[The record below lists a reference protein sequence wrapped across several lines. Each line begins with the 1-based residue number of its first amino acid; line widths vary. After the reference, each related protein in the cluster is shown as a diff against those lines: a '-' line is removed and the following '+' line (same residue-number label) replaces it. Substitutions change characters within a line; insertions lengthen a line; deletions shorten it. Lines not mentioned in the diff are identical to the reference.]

1 MISKELHIRRGDRG
15 DEEWLYRLFKATMQ
29 NYIDA
34 AWGWEELLQKEGFT
48 TSLPARD
55 FTILELHG
63 RAIACM
69 HLSEK
74 PDHLYLDMILVEPEY
89 QRLGIGSKLIRLAQD
104 NATKSN
110 KSILLR
116 VLKTNP
122 AVNFHRA
129 LGFETT
135 KEDEHSYEM
144 KLENS
149 YAESEIN

>member
-1 MISKELHIRRGDRG
+1 MILEKLHIRRGDRG

-48 TSLPARD
+48 TSLPARN
-55 FTILELHG
+55 FTVLELNG

-74 PDHLYLDMILVEPEY
+74 PDHFYLDMILVEPDY

-104 NATKSN
+104 EADKSN
-110 KSILLR
+110 KPILLR

-129 LGFETT
+129 LGFDTT

-144 KLENS
+144 KLITDF
-149 YAESEIN
+149 AESELN